1 MKLEEGDFRGAV
13 RLACSDDTVADMSE
27 ATYTALQQKHPQPH
41 PCSSIPPQ
49 PAEPC
54 TMSVSED
61 EAIRSFPTGFG
72 GEPDGLRSRHLK
84 DLIGPGV
91 GSGREVL
98 LPALASFA
106 RLVLSGNTPSFIRPS
121 FLVLT

>member
-1 MKLEEGDFRGAV
+1 
-13 RLACSDDTVADMSE
+13 
-27 ATYTALQQKHPQPH
+27 
-41 PCSSIPPQ
+41 
-49 PAEPC
+49 
-54 TMSVSED
+54 MSVSED

-106 RLVLSGNTPSFIRPS
+106 RLVLSGNTPSSIRPFFFGANLIALQKKGGELDPLLLAAS
-121 FLVLT
+121 FSALSLRWLD